1 MCGIWAC
8 VGLGRCDVSNMYSR
22 FMKMQARGPDK
33 STFIVEGDVAMGFHR
48 LAIRDTSHKGDQP
61 FVLRVGDRVIRWIC
75 NGEIYEYGAL
85 VDKYNLSFKLQS
97 TSDCE
102 IIGHIYLAVGIEG
115 LCREIMG
122 GEFACVIIDSNKD
135 CNTVHCIRDP
145 LGVRP
150 MFVGYDSHGIIVSS
164 ELKGMHGLIDPQLIT
179 QMAHGSIFTYS
190 SENASLRKYYDDSW
204 PINFND
210 APQDEVLSG
219 VRDTF
224 IAAVESMMYSD
235 RPLGALLSGGL
246 DSSLV
251 VSVASR
257 YLARFGQRL
266 HTFSIGMPGSTDGKY
281 AAIVAKHCNTI
292 HTHIECSV
300 DDFIGAVA
308 EVVRV
313 IESPD
318 ITTVRASTGQ
328 YLVSK
333 IISEK
338 YGIKVLL
345 IGDGSDELLGGYL
358 YFHKAPNHED
368 FHNENCKLLREI
380 KFYDVLRAD
389 RGVAGNGMEARV
401 PFLKHTFVDY
411 IMKLNPVWR
420 VPRFGK
426 EKWLL
431 RSAFSVGN
439 YLPTEIL
446 YRKKEAFSDGVSSV
460 ENSWYSIVQSHAEAI
475 ISDEDF
481 VASKGSYGHLVPPT
495 KEALYYLR
503 IYLSHYP
510 DTLHLIPH
518 YWLPNWVGNITEP
531 SARVLGI

>member
-1 MCGIWAC
+1 
-8 VGLGRCDVSNMYSR
+8 
-22 FMKMQARGPDK
+22 MKMQARGPDK
-33 STFIVEGDVAMGFHR
+33 STFIVEGDVAIGFHR

-61 FVLRVGDRVIRWIC
+61 FTLRVGDRVIRWLC
-75 NGEIYEYGAL
+75 NGELYEYEKL

-122 GEFACVIIDSNKD
+122 GEFACVIIDD
-135 CNTVHCIRDP
+135 GVIHCIRDP

-150 MFVGYDSHGIIVSS
+150 MFVGYDSHGIIISS
-164 ELKGMHGLIDPQLIT
+164 EVKGMHGIISPQLIK
-179 QMAHGSIFTYS
+179 QMPHGSIFTYS
-190 SENASLRKYYDDSW
+190 PENVSLRKYYNDSW
-204 PINFND
+204 PLNLATVSETD
-210 APQDEVLSG
+210 VLAG
-219 VRDTF
+219 VRDTL
-224 IAAVESMMYSD
+224 IASVESMMYSD
-235 RPLGALLSGGL
+235 RPIGALLSGGL

-251 VSVASR
+251 VAIASR
-257 YLARFGQRL
+257 YLARFGQQL

-281 AAIVAKHCNTI
+281 AAMVAKHCNTI
-292 HTHIECSV
+292 HTHIECEVS
-300 DDFIGAVA
+300 DFLGAVR

-333 IISEK
+333 IIAEK

-358 YFHKAPNHED
+358 YFHKAPTLED
-368 FHNENCKLLREI
+368 FHAENCKLLREI
-380 KFYDVLRAD
+380 KYYDVLRAD

-411 IMKLNPVWR
+411 IMNVSPLLR
-420 VPRFGK
+420 VPRNGM

-431 RSAFSVGN
+431 RAAFSSGD
-439 YLPTEIL
+439 YLPTEVL

-460 ENSWYSIVQSHAEAI
+460 ENSWYTILQRHADSII
-475 ISDEDF
+475 TDEEF
-481 VASKGSYGHLVPPT
+481 NSARNSYEHFVPPT
-495 KEALYYLR
+495 KEALLYLR
-503 IYLSHYP
+503 IYSQHYP
-510 DTLHLIPH
+510 GTLHLVPH

-531 SARVLGI
+531 SARILSI